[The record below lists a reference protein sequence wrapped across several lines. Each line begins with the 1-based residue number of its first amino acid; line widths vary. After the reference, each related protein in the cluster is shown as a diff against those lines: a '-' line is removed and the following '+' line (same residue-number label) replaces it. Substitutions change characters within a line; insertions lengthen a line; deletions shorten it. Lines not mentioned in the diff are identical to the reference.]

1 MKNFFEK
8 IFGSYSEKEIK
19 RLQPT
24 VDKVLS
30 LEKTIEGFTDSQ
42 LKDKTL
48 EFRQR
53 LSNGESKDDILPEAF
68 AVVREAAWRVLG

>member
-19 RLQPT
+19 RIQPI

-30 LEKTIEGFTDSQ
+30 LEKTMEALTDS
-42 LKDKTL
+42 
-48 EFRQR
+48 
-53 LSNGESKDDILPEAF
+53 
-68 AVVREAAWRVLG
+68 